1 MNFDNDSTSTRPYLI
16 RALFEWCVDQ
26 GLTPY
31 LLVVVNENVR
41 VPKEFIKNGEIV
53 LNISPEATGGLQL
66 GNEWIEFKARFGG
79 VAREIFVPV
88 EQVVAIYAKENAQGM
103 AFPRPNAN
111 ANVNANGKGQDRVK
125 PKPKSSAAGAGL
137 SIVGAEPSSSSP
149 FAPHE
154 TSAPSAWSK
163 MLSQVGLKSVPP
175 NAELDQES
183 ALAQE
188 STLAQESVPS
198 ADQSS
203 EASSSRAAD
212 AHERR
217 LPTVPTASSLPQGP
231 APTGA
236 GPGAS
241 HLKRIK

>member
-1 MNFDNDSTSTRPYLI
+1 MNFESDSTSTRPYLI

-103 AFPRPNAN
+103 AFPRPHPNA
-111 ANVNANGKGQDRVK
+111 KGQD
-125 PKPKSSAAGAGL
+125 KSK
-137 SIVGAEPSSSSP
+137 
-149 FAPHE
+149 
-154 TSAPSAWSK
+154 SAPSGSGLSVVGATPSPQAGAETGASTWSK
-163 MLSQVGLKSVPP
+163 MLTQVGLKSV
-175 NAELDQES
+175 
-183 ALAQE
+183 AQE
-188 STLAQESVPS
+188 SSPVQENK
-198 ADQSS
+198 
-203 EASSSRAAD
+203 AD
-212 AHERR
+212 AESS
-217 LPTVPTASSLPQGP
+217 LEETASESRYSSDSNLPKSPSPGG
-231 APTGA
+231 TA
-236 GPGAS
+236 GS

>member
-1 MNFDNDSTSTRPYLI
+1 MNFESDSTSTRPYLI

-103 AFPRPNAN
+103 AFPRPHPNA
-111 ANVNANGKGQDRVK
+111 KGQD
-125 PKPKSSAAGAGL
+125 KSK
-137 SIVGAEPSSSSP
+137 
-149 FAPHE
+149 
-154 TSAPSAWSK
+154 SAPSGLGLSVVGATPSQEPGVQTRASTSGDSTWSK
-163 MLSQVGLKSVPP
+163 MLTQVGLKSVAQQASPVQE
-175 NAELDQES
+175 NKGGAESSLQE
-183 ALAQE
+183 
-188 STLAQESVPS
+188 
-198 ADQSS
+198 
-203 EASSSRAAD
+203 
-212 AHERR
+212 
-217 LPTVPTASSLPQGP
+217 TASESHHSSDSNLPKSPSPGG
-231 APTGA
+231 TA
-236 GPGAS
+236 GS

>member
-1 MNFDNDSTSTRPYLI
+1 MNFESDSTSTRPYLI

-103 AFPRPNAN
+103 AFPRPHPNA
-111 ANVNANGKGQDRVK
+111 KGQD
-125 PKPKSSAAGAGL
+125 KSK
-137 SIVGAEPSSSSP
+137 
-149 FAPHE
+149 
-154 TSAPSAWSK
+154 SAPSGSGLSVVGATPSPQAGAETGASTWSK
-163 MLSQVGLKSVPP
+163 MLTQVGLKSV
-175 NAELDQES
+175 
-183 ALAQE
+183 AQE
-188 STLAQESVPS
+188 ASPVQENK
-198 ADQSS
+198 
-203 EASSSRAAD
+203 AD
-212 AHERR
+212 AESS
-217 LPTVPTASSLPQGP
+217 LEETASESRHSNDSNLPKSPSPGG
-231 APTGA
+231 TA
-236 GPGAS
+236 GS

>member
-1 MNFDNDSTSTRPYLI
+1 MNFESDSTSTRPYLI

-103 AFPRPNAN
+103 AFPRPHPNA
-111 ANVNANGKGQDRVK
+111 KGQD
-125 PKPKSSAAGAGL
+125 KSK
-137 SIVGAEPSSSSP
+137 
-149 FAPHE
+149 
-154 TSAPSAWSK
+154 SAPSGSGLSVVGATPSPQAGAETGASTWSK
-163 MLSQVGLKSVPP
+163 MLTQVGLKSV
-175 NAELDQES
+175 
-183 ALAQE
+183 AQE
-188 STLAQESVPS
+188 ASPVQENK
-198 ADQSS
+198 
-203 EASSSRAAD
+203 AD
-212 AHERR
+212 AESS
-217 LPTVPTASSLPQGP
+217 LQETASESRHSSDSNLPKSP
-231 APTGA
+231 S
-236 GPGAS
+236 PGGTADS

>member
-1 MNFDNDSTSTRPYLI
+1 MNFESDSTSTRPYLI

-79 VAREIFVPV
+79 VAQEIFVPV

-103 AFPRPNAN
+103 AFPRPHPNA
-111 ANVNANGKGQDRVK
+111 KGQD
-125 PKPKSSAAGAGL
+125 KSK
-137 SIVGAEPSSSSP
+137 
-149 FAPHE
+149 
-154 TSAPSAWSK
+154 SAPSGSGLSVVGATPSPQAGAETGASTWSK
-163 MLSQVGLKSVPP
+163 MLTQVGLKSV
-175 NAELDQES
+175 
-183 ALAQE
+183 AQE
-188 STLAQESVPS
+188 SSPVQENK
-198 ADQSS
+198 
-203 EASSSRAAD
+203 AD
-212 AHERR
+212 AESS
-217 LPTVPTASSLPQGP
+217 LQETASESRHSSNSTLPKSPSPGG
-231 APTGA
+231 TA
-236 GPGAS
+236 GS